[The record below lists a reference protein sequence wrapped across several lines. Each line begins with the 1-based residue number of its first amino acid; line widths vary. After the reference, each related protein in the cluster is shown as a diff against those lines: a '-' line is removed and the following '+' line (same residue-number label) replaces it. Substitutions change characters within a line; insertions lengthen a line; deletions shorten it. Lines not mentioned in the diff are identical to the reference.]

1 MEEIFIGAYIRF
13 NNGGIH
19 KVKEIKTDCLIVDS
33 QRLVIRF
40 SWLEKICTG
49 YKVGKTKLEL
59 IEVGDIVNGKRVD
72 NKSGNMIALEYCER
86 CNLWGEVI
94 DDDSKIKTVLTKEQY
109 MNNCLKEDSYD
120 M

>member
-1 MEEIFIGAYIRF
+1 MEEIFIGDYVRF
-13 NNGGIH
+13 GNGGIH
-19 KVKEIKTDCLIVDS
+19 KIISSTEQALIDS
-33 QRLVIRF
+33 NGLMIHYWF
-40 SWLEKICTG
+40 LEKHPD

-72 NKSGNMIALEYCER
+72 NKSGNMIALEYCEE

-109 MNNCLKEDSYD
+109 INNCLKEDYYD

>member
-1 MEEIFIGAYIRF
+1 MEEIFMGDYIRLQK
-13 NNGGIH
+13 GGIH
-19 KVKEIKTDCLIVDS
+19 KITGSTERGLIDTNG
-33 QRLVIRF
+33 LIIPYNF
-40 SWLEKICTG
+40 LEEHPG
-49 YKVGKTKLEL
+49 YRVAQTKLEL

-72 NKSGNMIALEYCER
+72 NKSENMIALEYCEG

-109 MNNCLKEDSYD
+109 MNNCLKEDCYD